1 MSQYGKADYW
11 NDRYSKDSDP
21 FDWYQKYDALSTLF
35 KKYLKPVDK
44 ILMVG
49 CGNSRLS
56 EDMHKDGFKN
66 ITNID
71 ISNAVIKAME
81 QKSKD
86 HEGMTYKTI
95 DATNMPEFANGS
107 FDAAVDKGTL
117 DAILCGE
124 SSIANA
130 DKMLGEIS
138 RVLRPGGVFVVV
150 TYGDP
155 PTRLTY
161 LEKPKYGWKV
171 ETQTIDK
178 PKVPGIQQEK
188 NDVHYIYIASK
199 S

>member
-1 MSQYGKADYW
+1 MSQYGRADYW
-11 NDRYSKDSDP
+11 NDRYTKDTDP
-21 FDWYQKYDALSTLF
+21 FDWYQKYEALSSLF
-35 KKYLKPVDK
+35 KKYVKPQDK
-44 ILMVG
+44 TLMIG

-56 EDMHKDGFKN
+56 EDMYKEGFKN

-71 ISNAVIKAME
+71 ISNVVIKAME
-81 QKSKD
+81 QRNKEY
-86 HEGMTYKTI
+86 EGMTYKTA
-95 DATNMPEFANGS
+95 DVTNMPDFNNGF
-107 FDAAVDKGTL
+107 FDIAIDKGTL

-124 SSIANA
+124 NSVANA

-138 RVLRPGGVFVVV
+138 RALRPGGVLIVV

-178 PKVPGIQQEK
+178 PKVPGIQQE
-188 NDVHYIYIASK
+188 NDVHYIYIATK